1 MSKAMR
7 GYGCVMKRQKKKR
20 NGGAIRSMPE
30 NLKEYLP
37 EWEYP
42 KEDKETKRKGGLV
55 RQVKKMQKKE
65 EINNAKIF

>member
-7 GYGCVMKRQKKKR
+7 GYGCVMKRQKKN

-42 KEDKETKRKGGLV
+42 KEDKETPRKRP
-55 RQVKKMQKKE
+55 KKMSKKRD
-65 EINNAKIF
+65 K

>member
-1 MSKAMR
+1 MCYEKT
-7 GYGCVMKRQKKKR
+7 KKN

-42 KEDKETKRKGGLV
+42 KEDKETPRKRP
-55 RQVKKMQKKE
+55 KKMSKKRD
-65 EINNAKIF
+65 K